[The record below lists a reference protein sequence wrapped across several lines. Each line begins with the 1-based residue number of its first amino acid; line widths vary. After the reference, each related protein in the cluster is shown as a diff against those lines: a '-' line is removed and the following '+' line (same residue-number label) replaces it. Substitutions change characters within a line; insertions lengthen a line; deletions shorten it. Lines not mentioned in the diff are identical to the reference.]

1 MWVIYSY
8 YKKQGKEKTKLGY
21 NPGHLIWDKS
31 WKSKA
36 ISIWNL
42 KEPAFLFPGVRNTK
56 VWA

>member
-8 YKKQGKEKTKLGY
+8 YKKQGNKKLRY
-21 NPGHLIWDKS
+21 DPGHLIWDQS

-36 ISIWNL
+36 ISIWNIR
-42 KEPAFLFPGVRNTK
+42 EPAFIFLGVRNTK